1 MEKRDAL
8 TPLLRRAFDRAR
20 TSCEATRAISTDYSE
35 AADSILRKTLLDG
48 AGGRAGAA
56 RNSSATV
63 MGGYGS
69 ATGMGGEDPNMRGH
83 RADSGMGG
91 NNNNNMGGGQ
101 EYKESKELKNLGEEK
116 EKGR

>member
-8 TPLLRRAFDRAR
+8 TPLLRRAFDGAR

-48 AGGRAGAA
+48 ADGRAGAA
-56 RNSSATV
+56 RNNSATV
-63 MGGYGS
+63 R
-69 ATGMGGEDPNMRGH
+69 GGEDPNLRGH
-83 RADSGMGG
+83 RADSGIAG

-101 EYKESKELKNLGEEK
+101 EHRDSKEPKNLGEEK